1 MRRLAALIG
10 LMLLFGTG
18 SIPAESVNPAV
29 ISHVSAVYFH
39 RGAVLLRKY
48 DSSDEISGLMVYLRS
63 VKEVGSCAVPGFPA
77 SDRITITVTCTDG
90 KKHIYEIWDG
100 CYLRKDR
107 GTWRQI
113 LPLCDDGIP
122 LYLMCHLT

>member
-1 MRRLAALIG
+1 MTTSGVGILFPEAMYMRRLAALIG

-29 ISHVSAVYFH
+29 ISQVSP
-39 RGAVLLRKY
+39 
-48 DSSDEISGLMVYLRS
+48 DEISGLMVYLRS
-63 VKEVGSCAVPGFPA
+63 VKEVGSCAVPDFPA